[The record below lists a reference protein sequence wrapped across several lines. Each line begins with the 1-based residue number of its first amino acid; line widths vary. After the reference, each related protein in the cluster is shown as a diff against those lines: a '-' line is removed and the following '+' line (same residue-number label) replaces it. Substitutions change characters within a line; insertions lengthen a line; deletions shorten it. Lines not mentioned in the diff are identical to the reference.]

1 MMQEHGN
8 INQQNDH
15 DCQTENAT
23 RDIPVGHVSS
33 LRSVLSLHSVS
44 ALDTFL
50 PSGCLEKATLF
61 TAAIG
66 AFSALAC
73 TAAGYVWAGR
83 DQDDR
88 KEKTRHQSAC
98 ILNQLNFDEA
108 LAIAPWNLV
117 SPPWIACV
125 IFIVGLIVRKYL
137 LPLITNAMY
146 YDLTDMKKEKVSN
159 YMLEILGTTAALL
172 LLSLLGFWELLF
184 EPEAYLDLS
193 ADQAYN
199 LALGGNILICMFV
212 TTYLLELAC
221 DKHMRFGLV
230 LHHWTVLGLMVLTLP
245 ALYKLGG
252 DIYTF
257 RACFCT
263 IIVHVNRTKCL
274 HRNADVPPAS
284 LLATPVLLVSSVLH
298 TKSLGCLGPESM
310 DVDSNV
316 RFGGYAS
323 TSQWIGIFVVAGT
336 PPS

>member
-1 MMQEHGN
+1 
-8 INQQNDH
+8 
-15 DCQTENAT
+15 
-23 RDIPVGHVSS
+23 
-33 LRSVLSLHSVS
+33 
-44 ALDTFL
+44 
-50 PSGCLEKATLF
+50 
-61 TAAIG
+61 
-66 AFSALAC
+66 
-73 TAAGYVWAGR
+73 
-83 DQDDR
+83 
-88 KEKTRHQSAC
+88 
-98 ILNQLNFDEA
+98 LNQLNFDEA

-257 RACFCT
+257 RACFALSLYMST
-263 IIVHVNRTKCL
+263 EQNVFIGML
-274 HRNADVPPAS
+274 MYHRRLYWPRLYYLSAVCYTLSRLVVLVLS
-284 LLATPVLLVSSVLH
+284 LWTWIAMYDSVATLPHHSGLVYSLWLVLLPVNLVLNFTQVHTVISLFGIARSVA
-298 TKSLGCLGPESM
+298 KRAKQSEGCEKCET
-310 DVDSNV
+310 V
-316 RFGGYAS
+316 
-323 TSQWIGIFVVAGT
+323 
-336 PPS
+336 